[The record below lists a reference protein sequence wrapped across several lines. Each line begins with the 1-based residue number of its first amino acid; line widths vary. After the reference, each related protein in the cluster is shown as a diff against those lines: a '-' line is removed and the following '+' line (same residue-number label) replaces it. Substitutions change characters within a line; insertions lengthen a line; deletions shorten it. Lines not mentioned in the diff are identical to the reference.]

1 MFVLVR
7 ASILNPLPLRSP
19 LYILTITCAGETGAF
34 SGLKGGSE
42 PLGCQGKTSWV
53 TLWPG
58 RNNKNTTTKKQVRK
72 TRGETELTVL
82 FNRKQI
88 ALHFSVTQIAAH
100 LCLSGFVGN
109 NWEEVVGSQTGIGFR
124 PRRPSCCS
132 EQAPVVKQFRCGYI
146 RREWKR
152 WLRPKLGLE
161 GMQEGWVN
169 CRGELGGWITV
180 LFGFTERNSKRK
192 SLFTLASSD

>member
-1 MFVLVR
+1 M
-7 ASILNPLPLRSP
+7 
-19 LYILTITCAGETGAF
+19 
-34 SGLKGGSE
+34 
-42 PLGCQGKTSWV
+42 
-53 TLWPG
+53 
-58 RNNKNTTTKKQVRK
+58 RK

-100 LCLSGFVGN
+100 VCLSGFVGN
-109 NWEEVVGSQTGIGFR
+109 NWEEVVGSRTGIGFR

-192 SLFTLASSD
+192 SLFTLASSDSSFIFLTRTQTFPFIFYIHTCIYVHIPTDIFIGNLRGTCICVSRVVRVSRVRAVFH